1 MSEVRFCQSYN
12 IRVIK
17 VPMFQRHL
25 SQDLCLLGASTSQP
39 QCRRFL
45 AFQRLMTLDRNPASL
60 RSVLH
65 LRCGLRLSKADG
77 QGVPAGLGLHKG
89 VALVDIY
96 IYIHSQDLRRNRYPS
111 WHVICVSSQAFC
123 CDRFGDY
130 LVSVTR
136 GVKNAH
142 ATVLIHCLSLKML
155 EVCKTTMKVA
165 LEDRLHWV
173 SGV

>member
-1 MSEVRFCQSYN
+1 MQVSEVRFCQSYN

-96 IYIHSQDLRRNRYPS
+96 IYIYTFSRFETKSLSFLACNLCIITSFLLRSFWRLPCICHPWRQECPCHGSYP
-111 WHVICVSSQAFC
+111 
-123 CDRFGDY
+123 
-130 LVSVTR
+130 
-136 GVKNAH
+136 
-142 ATVLIHCLSLKML
+142 LS
-155 EVCKTTMKVA
+155 E
-165 LEDRLHWV
+165 LEDA
-173 SGV
+173 